1 MHEMASLPIKW
12 KHEELVFCQ
21 PFKKKEKVNK
31 VYRAYVCGRMW
42 AHLSPVAYDTQV
54 LEVLLAMQQMPFLTT
69 TQLS

>member
-1 MHEMASLPIKW
+1 MKW
-12 KHEELVFCQ
+12 RRYPSSGSTRRFVFCQ

-54 LEVLLAMQQMPFLTT
+54 LEVLLAMQQMPW
-69 TQLS
+69 

>member
-1 MHEMASLPIKW
+1 
-12 KHEELVFCQ
+12 
-21 PFKKKEKVNK
+21 
-31 VYRAYVCGRMW
+31 MW